1 MALNRR
7 DLIRLAA
14 GSAAAHFAPAQPQQQ
29 SIGYCVVGLGRIAG
43 HFLEGSRSSK
53 YTRITGL
60 VSGHRDKAE
69 KLASLYSVPAKSI
82 YSYENYDAIA
92 ENKAIDAVIVCL
104 PNSMHAEYTI
114 RAARAGKH
122 VLCEKPMCT
131 TVADG
136 QAMID
141 ACRKA
146 NKKLMI
152 AYRCHYEPLHLKA
165 VKMLREGQIGTIHTI
180 ESAFGFN
187 IGPGEWR
194 LNRKLAGG
202 GPLMDVGIYCL
213 NACRYLTGE
222 EPVDLKGN
230 MTVVGADPRFR
241 EVEEHVAWTMKFPSG
256 AVANCQCTY
265 GVGMAGY
272 FHVRGSKGEMRMEPA
287 FNYDGMRLAVRV
299 EGEAPINEANPER
312 DPAQFPRETD
322 HLAESIH
329 QDKTPKSSGE
339 EGLRDM
345 RLMMEI
351 YKSCGR
357 A

>member
-1 MALNRR
+1 
-7 DLIRLAA
+7 
-14 GSAAAHFAPAQPQQQ
+14 
-29 SIGYCVVGLGRIAG
+29 VVGLGRIAG
-43 HFLEGSRSSK
+43 HYLEGSRSSR
-53 YTRITGL
+53 YTRITAL
-60 VSGHRDKAE
+60 VSGHRQKAE
-69 KLASLYSVPAKSI
+69 KLAATYKIPAANI

-92 ENKAIDAVIVCL
+92 QNKDIDAAIVCL

-122 VLCEKPMCT
+122 VLCEKPMAT
-131 TVADG
+131 SVADA

-141 ACRKA
+141 ACRQA

-165 VKMLREGQIGTIHTI
+165 VSMLREGRIGTVHTI
-180 ESAFGFN
+180 ESAFGFD
-187 IGPGEWR
+187 IARGEWR

-222 EPVDLKGN
+222 EPAGLKGN
-230 MTVVGADPRFR
+230 MTVVGNDPRFQ
-241 EVEEHVAWTMKFPSG
+241 EVEEHVAWTMRFPSG
-256 AVANCQCTY
+256 VVANCQCTY
-265 GVGMAGY
+265 GVGMNGY
-272 FHVRGSKGEMRMEPA
+272 FHVRGSKGELRMEPA
-287 FNYDGMRLAVRV
+287 FNYDGLRLAARI
-299 EGEAPINEANPER
+299 EGEAPIQEASRER

-322 HLAESIH
+322 HLAECIAG
-329 QDKTPKSSGE
+329 DKTPKSSGE

-345 RLMMEI
+345 RLMTEI
-351 YKSCGR
+351 YQSCGR